1 MDVVRL
7 DGGPWKQNCFLLISD
22 DSAVLID
29 PGGNAPGILIEIKER
44 GLRLLAIINTHGHFD
59 HIGGV
64 SEIVEKTSVPFYI
77 SGLELPI
84 MKSANMLRYIFK
96 YKEKVLVPNQFEDL
110 DLVGN
115 RLQFEDLDIQIFRT
129 PGHTPGGCCF
139 IIGNHIFTG
148 DTVLS
153 SMPGSAEL
161 PGGNLTDLIES
172 LKALESL
179 DGKLIAH
186 PGHGRDSFLSDS
198 LKSSKNWI
206 DSRSV

>member
-1 MDVVRL
+1 MNVVRL
-7 DGGPWKQNCFLLISD
+7 DGGPWKQNCFLLISG
-22 DSAVLID
+22 DSAVLVD
-29 PGGNAPGILIEIKER
+29 PGGNAPGILGEITLR
-44 GLRLLAIINTHGHFD
+44 RLRLLAIINTHGHFD

-64 SEIVEKTSVPFYI
+64 SEIVEKTSAPFYI

-96 YKEKVLVPNQFEDL
+96 YNEKVTVPKQFVDL
-110 DLVGN
+110 DLIGN
-115 RLQFEDLDIQIFRT
+115 RLHFEDIDIQIIRT

-161 PGGNLTDLIES
+161 PGGNLQDLIKS
-172 LKALESL
+172 LNALESL
-179 DGKLIAH
+179 EGDFISH
-186 PGHGRDSFLSDS
+186 PGHGRDSLLSES
-198 LKSSKNWI
+198 LSSSKNWI
-206 DSRSV
+206 KSRGV